1 MVRARLLH
9 LRRARKGLALG
20 MAAVMLP
27 VLVLVMAFA
36 VDIGLATTAQSRLE
50 SAVNQAADAGT
61 RRLPDEEGAH
71 QTAEAVALLALADV
85 ASFGTT
91 PVVEVTT
98 GLDTLEVEATMRAH
112 AFFGV
117 LVGRTG
123 YDIAARARRVLAT
136 P

>member
-1 MVRARLLH
+1 MCIARLRF
-9 LRRARKGLALG
+9 LRRSQKGMALG

-27 VLVLVMAFA
+27 LLMVVMAFA

-50 SAVNQAADAGT
+50 SAVNQAADAAA
-61 RRLPDEEGAH
+61 RRLPDEVGADA
-71 QTAEAVALLALADV
+71 TARSVALLALADV

-98 GLDTLEVEATMRAH
+98 GPDTLRIDATMRAN

-123 YDIAARARRVLAT
+123 YDISARARRALAT